1 MRSLPRILLPVV
13 AVALAAC
20 GTAAAPTPLAETPP
34 PIRTPA
40 ASAAPSSVAVAAAV
54 PASRAPA
61 DPAASDGAADPSAGA
76 SASARPSSLAD
87 MMTPD
92 PLLEATIPHVVND
105 LQLRI
110 FSLNGKEYL
119 ARSADQAL
127 RQMIGETPLEPAEV
141 SIAVGVGQTEGK
153 QLAIAAFRF
162 PDVPESRLRVLFREE
177 LMTEIPGA
185 DVHDATIGGH
195 VVQVIDDPTDQA
207 MPTYL
212 IVEGDTARVVQAS
225 AEDLAKAAVGEM
237 P

>member
-1 MRSLPRILLPVV
+1 MRSLPRILLPFVG
-13 AVALAAC
+13 VALAAC

-34 PIRTPA
+34 PLPTAA

-61 DPAASDGAADPSAGA
+61 DPAASGGAADPSAGA

-87 MMTPD
+87 MTPD

-105 LQLRI
+105 MQLRI

-127 RQMIGETPLEPAEV
+127 REMIGETPLEPADV

-177 LMTEIPGA
+177 LLTEIPGA

-195 VVQVIDDPTDQA
+195 VVQVIDDPTGQA

>member
-1 MRSLPRILLPVV
+1 
-13 AVALAAC
+13 
-20 GTAAAPTPLAETPP
+20 
-34 PIRTPA
+34 
-40 ASAAPSSVAVAAAV
+40 V
-54 PASRAPA
+54 PAGRATA
-61 DPAASDGAADPSAGA
+61 DPGAADAATDPSADA
-76 SASARPSSLAD
+76 SPSARPSSLAET
-87 MMTPD
+87 MTPD
-92 PLLEATIPHVVND
+92 PQLEATIPAVVND
-105 LQLRI
+105 VELEI

-127 RQMIGETPLEPAEV
+127 RQLIGETPLEPV
-141 SIAVGVGQTEGK
+141 DVTIAVGVGRMDSK

-162 PDVPESRLRVLFREE
+162 PDVPESRLRVLFREVL
-177 LMTEIPGA
+177 LMEIPGA

-195 VVQVIDDPTDQA
+195 GVQVIDDPTDQS